1 MKKRIGVLTENENLY
16 NKIRLLLRTEC
27 ECVLIKNPEDL
38 YATSLVF
45 ADIDTARI
53 PDGVKTVRMSAFE
66 ECDIPLP
73 FKHEDV
79 LAYVSD
85 VSNAGEYIDLLSDGR
100 SARFGDMI
108 IKLTD
113 VEYKLLR
120 SLIEA
125 DGKFVSRDALLE
137 EIWGKDQ
144 ESGVVNVY
152 IHYLR
157 SKLEKDGRKV
167 ILSSRKEGYGIDEK
181 YRRGR

>member
-1 MKKRIGVLTENENLY
+1 MKKRIGVITKNENLY
-16 NKIRLLLRTEC
+16 NKIRLLLRSEC
-27 ECVLIKNPEDL
+27 ESVLIKDPADL
-38 YATSLVF
+38 CGTSLIF
-45 ADIDTARI
+45 ADIDTSNI
-53 PDGVKTVRMSAFE
+53 PEGVKAVSMSAVK
-66 ECDIPLP
+66 ECDISLP

-79 LAYVSD
+79 LAYASEA
-85 VSNAGEYIDLLSDGR
+85 SETGEYIDLLPDGKG
-100 SARFGDMI
+100 ARFGDI
-108 IKLTD
+108 TVKLTD
-113 VEYKLLR
+113 VEYRLLR
-120 SLIEA
+120 MLIEA
-125 DGKFVSRDALLE
+125 DGKFVSRDLLLE